1 MQDTLTYKTA
11 TRSSFFCYRAEKKMA
26 HNMTEPRRLL
36 TFEFLGLCFVTF
48 VAYCNISVFYNLFN
62 YLRTL
67 GIPAD
72 LCGLVIGA
80 YSLTAMFLYLLV
92 SPFLTPANAP
102 RAMLAGMA
110 GLAIC
115 GFGYFFVQSFW
126 GLLVLRMLNGLGQF
140 LLGAGTMALF
150 VSVIPKEKSGQAFAI
165 YSVAMLLPFGTVPAV
180 MDALTFFIPTPPH
193 GYAGATV
200 MLLPAA
206 WVTWQIRRR
215 HREQT
220 DEAESKHFPGW
231 AVIRANITQLPVAL
245 LLLLHLVYMMNWS
258 SIFFLFKGF
267 ADQQGII
274 NVGSFFSVQMGV
286 MIVLRL
292 LAGRLFDAVDKA
304 WMLAATFAII
314 ALGHLGLDHLPGAW
328 AISLVALIFGAGMG
342 MGNPSLNGLMLE
354 VSAPRFRPFNANL
367 MLFAVQAAYFL
378 GPVLGGAL
386 VGRWGY
392 HGYFLFNIGLALAAM
407 LLVVV
412 LAGKH
417 RLRAIGDP
425 S

>member
-1 MQDTLTYKTA
+1 MTHH
-11 TRSSFFCYRAEKKMA
+11 MA
-26 HNMTEPRRLL
+26 EPRKLL

-48 VAYCNISVFYNLFN
+48 VAYCNMSVFYNLFN

-72 LCGLVIGA
+72 LRGLLIGA
-80 YSLTAMFLYLLV
+80 YSLTAMVLYLLV

-102 RAMLAGMA
+102 RAMLSGMA

-115 GFGYFFVQSFW
+115 SFGYFFIQSFW

-140 LLGAGTMALF
+140 LMGAGTMALF
-150 VSVIPKEKSGQAFAI
+150 VSVIPQEKSGQAFAI

-180 MDALTFFIPTPPH
+180 MDALASFIPTPPH

-206 WVTWQIRRR
+206 WVTWQIHRRR
-215 HREQT
+215 CEQT
-220 DEAESKHFPGW
+220 AEVERKRFPGW
-231 AVIRANITQLPVAL
+231 AVIRVNITRLPVAL
-245 LLLLHLVYMMNWS
+245 LLLLNVVYMTNWS
-258 SIFFLFKGF
+258 SMFFLFKGF
-267 ADQQGII
+267 ADQKGVI
-274 NVGSFFSVQMGV
+274 NVGSFFSVQMGL

-292 LAGRLFDAVDKA
+292 LAGRLFDAIDKA

-328 AISLVALIFGAGMG
+328 AISLVAVIFGAGMG
-342 MGNPSLNGLMLE
+342 MGHPSLNGLMLE
-354 VSAPRFRPFNANL
+354 VSAPRFRPLNANL
-367 MLFAVQAAYFL
+367 MLFAVQAGYFL

-407 LLVVV
+407 LLVVL
-412 LAGKH
+412 LASKQ
-417 RLRAIGDP
+417 RFRAISDP
-425 S
+425 P